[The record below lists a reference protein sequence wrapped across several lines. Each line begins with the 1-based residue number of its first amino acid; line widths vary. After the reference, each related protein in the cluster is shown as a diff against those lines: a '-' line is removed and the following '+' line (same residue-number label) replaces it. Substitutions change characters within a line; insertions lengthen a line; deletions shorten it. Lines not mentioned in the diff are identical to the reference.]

1 MDNRVVERL
10 TEGLRL
16 RIASVKRG
24 KTTERETKVI
34 GRVEFNGEFVEI
46 EQKVKAFFV
55 EFPGELVKMFT
66 SQSAALAHLA
76 DLRSKEPEGLTH
88 NERIRLYSVAQGMAR
103 RVRSSESAISESER
117 IIPSEIRDRWNLA
130 LSEISDVCKEIA
142 SLVSWE
148 DLQEAEI
155 KQMKIDEENAK
166 VS

>member
-1 MDNRVVERL
+1 MDSRVVERL

-24 KTTERETKVI
+24 KITERESQVV
-34 GRVEFNGEFVEI
+34 GRVEFNGELVEI
-46 EQKVKAFFV
+46 TQKIKAFFV
-55 EFPGELVKMFT
+55 EFPGESAKMFT
-66 SQSAALAHLA
+66 SQSGALGYLA
-76 DLRSKEPEGLTH
+76 ELRSREPEGLTH

-117 IIPSEIRDRWNLA
+117 IIPSEIRDRWDLA

-142 SLVSWE
+142 NLVTWE

-155 KQMKIDEENAK
+155 KQAKIDEENAK